1 MKKNG
6 FFGVIKFLLRFI
18 FKADK
23 RWFVITFFIKALKI
37 IKAIFLA
44 IYPSIIIDA
53 IFSSKELMDFFP
65 KIMIFCIVLLMLD
78 WISQL
83 FQFIN
88 SLVKNELF
96 HKFDNYMNKL
106 VLEMDYAYT
115 QDPKTLD
122 LQQKAYQSAYSNG
135 KGFCATL
142 EDFFDIIT
150 DIIIILS
157 ISCIVISLHYLMII
171 IIVLVLIVN
180 SLTNYFT
187 NKKIYEID
195 SNKKPYEREYNYI
208 ASIITDF
215 SFAKETRINA
225 IEDYL
230 IKKYD
235 STFEKV
241 TKFYKKNRITLL
253 NNQGIGSFTYYI
265 QYFAAYL
272 LLGFEVI
279 KGKITYGLF
288 TMYFNAIFT
297 LSNSLNSIVNSLLSI
312 SSMKL
317 YINDL
322 VQFTNLPRKNKV
334 VNKSISNVLRNQ
346 FTFEF
351 KNVSF
356 TYPGSDKPI
365 FENLNLK
372 INSGEKIAFVGF
384 NGSGKTTF
392 IKLLLRLYE
401 PNSGKILLNGIDIK
415 DLTYMEYLKLFAV
428 VFQDYKLF
436 AYSVKENIVF
446 DREQEVFNAINK
458 SGLKDKIDSL
468 PNKEN
473 TFVYRVF
480 DENGFEPSGGE
491 AQRIA
496 IARAFAKES
505 TICILDEPTSALD
518 PIAELDIFEKMQQLT
533 KDKTSIFI
541 SHRLGC
547 AKKCSRILV
556 FENGKIV
563 EDGNH
568 DKLMKKDGLYKKLFD
583 AQSQNYK

>member
-6 FFGVIKFLLRFI
+6 FFGVIKFLMKFI

-23 RWFVITFFIKALKI
+23 RWFIITFFIKTLKI
-37 IKAIFLA
+37 FKALFLA
-44 IYPSIIIDA
+44 VYPSIIVDA
-53 IFSSKELMDFFP
+53 IFSSTKLMDFLS
-65 KIMIFCIVLLMLD
+65 KIIIFSLALLMID
-78 WISQL
+78 WVSQL

-88 SLVKNELF
+88 LLLKNELF

-106 VLEMDYAYT
+106 ILEMDYAYT

-150 DIIIILS
+150 DIVIILS
-157 ISCIVISLHYLMII
+157 ISYIVISLHYLMII
-171 IIVLVLIVN
+171 IIVLVLITN

-195 SNKKPYEREYNYI
+195 SNKKPYERKYNYI
-208 ASIITDF
+208 ASVITDF
-215 SFAKETRINA
+215 SFAKETRINS
-225 IEDYL
+225 IENYL

-235 STFEKV
+235 STFEEV
-241 TKFYKKNRITLL
+241 TKFYKKNRLALL
-253 NNQGIGSFTYYI
+253 NNQGIGSLTYYI
-265 QYFAAYL
+265 QYFATYL

-279 KGKITYGLF
+279 KGTITYGLF

-297 LSNSLNSIVNSLLSI
+297 LSNSLNSIVNSILNI

-322 VQFTNLPRKNKV
+322 IQFINLPRKNNV
-334 VNKSISNVLRNQ
+334 GNKSISNELSNK

-351 KNVSF
+351 KNVYF
-356 TYPGSDKPI
+356 TYPGSDKTI
-365 FENLNLK
+365 FENLNLI
-372 INSGEKIAFVGF
+372 INSGERIAFVGF

-415 DLTYMEYLKLFAV
+415 DLSYAEYLKLFTV

-446 DREQEVFNAINK
+446 DRKQDVSNVINK
-458 SGLKDKIDSL
+458 SGLKEKIDSL

-473 TFVYRVF
+473 TFVYRIF

-505 TICILDEPTSALD
+505 SICILDEPTSALD
-518 PIAELDIFEKMQQLT
+518 PIAELDIFEKMQHLT

-563 EDGNH
+563 EDGSH
-568 DKLMKKDGLYKKLFD
+568 YELMKNDGLYKKLFD
-583 AQSQNYK
+583 TQSQNYK